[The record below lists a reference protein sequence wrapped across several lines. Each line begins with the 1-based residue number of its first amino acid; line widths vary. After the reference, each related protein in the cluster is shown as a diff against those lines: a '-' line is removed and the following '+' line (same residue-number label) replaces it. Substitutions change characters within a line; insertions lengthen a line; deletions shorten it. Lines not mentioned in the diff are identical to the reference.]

1 MVANAFAWA
10 ERHGRKRKNEIHG
23 EVEIQIVLEE
33 TFKKEKTYTEQSEQS
48 GTVEVQVWW
57 FQTVC
62 TRIMSWKGVKLTGST
77 CPRLDQDD
85 AGTLFDSDIPDMGQ
99 PSAALPA
106 LPAQQSSKPSVGLGN
121 TSVVSSFKL
130 LELILLQY
138 KVGTLQKMSNVTVE
152 SSAFLSGK
160 FEQSH

>member
-1 MVANAFAWA
+1 
-10 ERHGRKRKNEIHG
+10 
-23 EVEIQIVLEE
+23 
-33 TFKKEKTYTEQSEQS
+33 
-48 GTVEVQVWW
+48 
-57 FQTVC
+57 
-62 TRIMSWKGVKLTGST
+62 
-77 CPRLDQDD
+77 
-85 AGTLFDSDIPDMGQ
+85 MGQ